1 MINTTKGLNTP
12 PVKNNNP
19 TNCEISNIKNKKVF
33 LSVKVEFPLWIKQEK
48 KFTKIENKTTIK
60 HSVKGMVKLKTKEI
74 VNKVIN
80 CPKIAVHLIFI
91 RFANKT
97 VFTD

>member
-19 TNCEISNIKNKKVF
+19 TNCEISNNKNKKVF
-33 LSVKVEFPLWIKQEK
+33 LSDKVEFPLRIKQEK
-48 KFTKIENKTTIK
+48 KFTKIDDRTTNK
-60 HSVKGMVKLKTKEI
+60 HSVRGIVKLKRKKM

-80 CPKIAVHLIFI
+80 
-91 RFANKT
+91 
-97 VFTD
+97 